1 MSKFIRKTSH
11 YFKSARASPTHNLCF
26 VQIQPLSSSLKPI
39 KNSPNQHSFTVSY
52 LINSCGFSL
61 EKALSVSEHVKF
73 EASDKPDSVLALFE
87 SHGFTQTQILTIIRN
102 YPPVLLSDPKKT
114 LLPKLEFLKSKGIS
128 STDVTNIVATSPSIL
143 RRSLEKNIIPSFNF
157 FNNLLQSEKKTLAA
171 IKSYYGFHLSD
182 RQTRVTP
189 NVETLR
195 EAGVPNV
202 NIMYLLTTQPR
213 LFMASNDSF
222 GKIVK
227 EVEKMGFNPLK
238 VKFVLAVQ
246 ALIQM
251 TKSTWEK
258 KVDVYKKWGWTEEE
272 ILVAFKKNPWCMAAS
287 EDKINGV
294 MNFLVNNMGMES
306 SLVVKRTKLISLSLE
321 KRIVPRCAAY
331 QVLLSK
337 GLIKSNGISLM
348 TLIMSSEKQFLEK
361 VVNRHKEEAPELL
374 KLYKE
379 NLDLSK

>member
-1 MSKFIRKTSH
+1 MS
-11 YFKSARASPTHNLCF
+11 NLKLL
-26 VQIQPLSSSLKPI
+26 ISRTLSW
-39 KNSPNQHSFTVSY
+39 H
-52 LINSCGFSL
+52 
-61 EKALSVSEHVKF
+61 
-73 EASDKPDSVLALFE
+73 LFE

-195 EAGVPNV
+195 EAGVPDV

-227 EVEKMGFNPLK
+227 EVEKMGFNPSK

-272 ILVAFKKNPWCMAAS
+272 ILVAFKKKNPWCMRR
-287 EDKINGV
+287 G
-294 MNFLVNNMGMES
+294 
-306 SLVVKRTKLISLSLE
+306 
-321 KRIVPRCAAY
+321 
-331 QVLLSK
+331 VLLSK